1 MRPAFY
7 VHDEG
12 GITAMNYELGW
23 IAREP
28 SRDAAADAAA
38 AAYAAERAAQM
49 ADLLAALEIAP

>member
-28 SRDAAADAAA
+28 SRDAAADDA
-38 AAYAAERAAQM
+38 AAERAAQR
-49 ADLLAALEIAP
+49 ADLLAALEVAP